1 MQKTKRIYLIVGKSG
16 SGKTTLV
23 NELRKYGYTSV
34 ESYTTR
40 PKRFKN
46 ETGHIFITEEEFDQ
60 LKDICAYVKYN
71 GYRYC
76 ATSEQVNNSTL
87 YVIDPD
93 GIEYFKKHYT
103 GHKKICILY
112 IDCPWY
118 TRLHRMLKRG
128 DSFKEAINRI
138 ILDSKV
144 FAHCESKVNF
154 IIVNKNKRRAVNLL
168 KSVIS
173 ELEHYGEQNADFT

>member
-1 MQKTKRIYLIVGKSG
+1 MQKTKGIYLIVGKSG

-23 NELRKYGYTSV
+23 NELQKYRYTSI

-40 PKRFKN
+40 PKRFDN
-46 ETGHIFITEEEFDQ
+46 ETGHTFITEEEFDQ
-60 LKDICAYVKYN
+60 LNDICAYVKYN

-76 ATSEQVNNSTL
+76 ATSEQVNNSSL

-93 GIEYFKKHYT
+93 GLDYFKEHYT
-103 GHKKICILY
+103 GSKRICAIY

-128 DSFKEAINRI
+128 DSLKKAFKRI
-138 ILDSKV
+138 VLDAKV
-144 FAHCESKVNF
+144 FANCEEKVDF
-154 IIVNKNKRRAVNLL
+154 IIENKNKTKAINTLRCI
-168 KSVIS
+168 IS
-173 ELEHYGEQNADFT
+173 ELETYGE

>member
-1 MQKTKRIYLIVGKSG
+1 MKTKGIYCIIGKSG
-16 SGKTTLV
+16 SGKTTLA
-23 NELRKYGYTSV
+23 NELEKYGYNSI

-40 PKRFKN
+40 PKRFDD

-60 LKDICAYVKYN
+60 LKDMCAYVKYN
-71 GYRYC
+71 GYRYG
-76 ATSEQVNNSTL
+76 ATSEQANNSAL

-93 GIEYFKKHYT
+93 GLDYFKLHYT
-103 GHKKICILY
+103 GNKNICTIY

-128 DSFKEAINRI
+128 DSFRQAYKRI

-144 FAHCESKVNF
+144 FAKCKNRVDF
-154 IIVNKNKRRAVNLL
+154 IIENKNKTKATKILRSA
-168 KSVIS
+168 IS
-173 ELEHYGEQNADFT
+173 ELENYGE

>member
-1 MQKTKRIYLIVGKSG
+1 MQKTKGIYLIVGKSG

-23 NELRKYGYTSV
+23 NELQKYGYTAI

-40 PKRFKN
+40 PKRFEN
-46 ETGHIFITEEEFDQ
+46 ETGHTFITEDEFDK

-103 GHKKICILY
+103 GNKKVCIIY
-112 IDCPWY
+112 VYCPWY
-118 TRLHRMLKRG
+118 TCLYRMLKRG
-128 DSFKEAINRI
+128 DSLKQALNRI
-138 ILDSKV
+138 ILDNKLFAKCNKKV
-144 FAHCESKVNF
+144 HY
-154 IIVNKNKRRAVNLL
+154 IIKNRNKTIATTFL
-168 KSVIS
+168 KGIIFMH
-173 ELEHYGEQNADFT
+173 ENYGE

>member
-1 MQKTKRIYLIVGKSG
+1 MQKTKGIYLIVGKSG

-40 PKRFKN
+40 PKRCKN
-46 ETGHIFITEEEFDQ
+46 ETGHTFITEEEFDQ

-103 GHKKICILY
+103 GRKKVRIIY

-118 TRLHRMLKRG
+118 TRLYRMLKRG
-128 DSFKEAINRI
+128 DSLKQAIKRI
-138 ILDSKV
+138 TLDSKV
-144 FAHCESKVNF
+144 FGNYINKIDF
-154 IIVNKNKRRAVNLL
+154 IIENKNKIKAVNLL
-168 KSVIS
+168 KSVIL
-173 ELEHYGEQNADFT
+173 ELENYGE

>member
-1 MQKTKRIYLIVGKSG
+1 MHKTKGIYLIVGKSG

-40 PKRFKN
+40 PKRFDN
-46 ETGHIFITEEEFDQ
+46 ETGHTFVTENEFDQ

-93 GIEYFKKHYT
+93 GIEYFKRHYVGRKNIYT
-103 GHKKICILY
+103 IY
-112 IDCPWY
+112 IECPWY
-118 TRLHRMLKRG
+118 TRLYRMLKRG
-128 DSFKEAINRI
+128 DSFKQAIERI
-138 ILDSKV
+138 ALDDKV
-144 FAHCESKVNF
+144 FANCGNKANF
-154 IIVNKNKRRAVNLL
+154 IIENKNKTKTVNLL

-173 ELEHYGEQNADFT
+173 ELEHYGE

>member
-1 MQKTKRIYLIVGKSG
+1 MQKTKGIYLIVGKSG

-23 NELRKYGYTSV
+23 EALKKYGYSSI

-40 PKRFKN
+40 PKRFEN
-46 ETGHIFITEEEFDQ
+46 ETGHTFVTEEEFDQ
-60 LKDICAYVKYN
+60 LKDMCAYVKYN

-103 GHKKICILY
+103 GNKKVCIIY

-128 DSFKEAINRI
+128 DGLKQALNKISI
-138 ILDSKV
+138 DSQV
-144 FAHCESKVNF
+144 FAYCKNKVNF
-154 IIVNKNKRRAVNLL
+154 VIENKKQK
-168 KSVIS
+168 KSSKFVKKCYIF
-173 ELEHYGEQNADFT
+173 A

>member
-1 MQKTKRIYLIVGKSG
+1 MQKTKGIYLIVGKSG

-23 NELRKYGYTSV
+23 EALKEYGYSSI

-40 PKRFKN
+40 PKRFEN
-46 ETGHIFITEEEFDQ
+46 ETGHTFVTEEEFDQ
-60 LKDICAYVKYN
+60 LNDMCAYVKYN

-93 GIEYFKKHYT
+93 GIEDFKKHYA
-103 GHKKICILY
+103 GSKSICTIY

-118 TRLHRMLKRG
+118 TRLYRMLKRG
-128 DSFKEAINRI
+128 DSFKQALNRI
-138 ILDSKV
+138 TIDSQV
-144 FAHCESKVNF
+144 FAYCKNKVNF
-154 IIVNKNKRRAVNLL
+154 VIENKNKKRAVSLL

-173 ELEHYGEQNADFT
+173 SLENYGE

>member
-1 MQKTKRIYLIVGKSG
+1 MYKTKGIYLIVGKSG

-23 NELRKYGYTSV
+23 EALKKYGYTSI

-40 PKRFKN
+40 PKRYKN
-46 ETGHIFITEEEFDQ
+46 ETGHTFITEEEFDQ
-60 LKDICAYVKYN
+60 LTDICAYVKYN

-103 GHKKICILY
+103 GSKKICVIY
-112 IDCPWY
+112 IDCPWH
-118 TRLHRMLKRG
+118 TRLYRMLKRG
-128 DSFKEAINRI
+128 DSLKQAIKRI
-138 ILDSKV
+138 LLDSKV
-144 FAHCESKVNF
+144 FADCDSKVDF
-154 IIVNKNKRRAVNLL
+154 MIRNKNKTKAVDFL

-173 ELEHYGEQNADFT
+173 ALEFYGE

>member
-1 MQKTKRIYLIVGKSG
+1 MQKTKGIYLIVGKSG

-23 NELRKYGYTSV
+23 NELQKYGYTSI

-40 PKRFKN
+40 PKRFEN
-46 ETGHIFITEEEFDQ
+46 ETGHTFITEEEFDQ

-93 GIEYFKKHYT
+93 GVDYFKSHYT
-103 GHKKICILY
+103 GSKKVCIIY

-118 TRLHRMLKRG
+118 TRLYRMLKRG
-128 DSFKEAINRI
+128 DSFKQAMQRI
-138 ILDSKV
+138 VLDSTV
-144 FAHCESKVNF
+144 FANCKNKVNF
-154 IIVNKNKRRAVNLL
+154 VVKNKNKIKTIRLL
-168 KSVIS
+168 RSVIS
-173 ELEHYGEQNADFT
+173 ELENYNK